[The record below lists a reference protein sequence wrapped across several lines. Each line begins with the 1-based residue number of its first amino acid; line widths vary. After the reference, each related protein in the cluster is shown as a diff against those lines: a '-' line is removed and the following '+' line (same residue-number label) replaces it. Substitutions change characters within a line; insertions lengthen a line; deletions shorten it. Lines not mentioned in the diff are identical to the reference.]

1 MNIGGQCPPDGEY
14 TVNQM
19 QLQKFWL
26 FKKFWLFNLVL
37 PIGFFLIAVWG
48 MPITTVFQF
57 DPNDEGIELIKAI
70 SHSAGFEL
78 YTQIYNDQ
86 PPLFTILLAGWLR
99 ILGHGIVTARLL
111 TLSFATVLVWSFAQT
126 LRFYLGDLA
135 AIVGAGFLIISCNF
149 LRLSVSVMVGL
160 PSLALAMLAIY
171 ALTLYKQYRQ
181 HQNRHKH
188 KQITRSRLALAASGT
203 LLALSLQIKLFTAL
217 LLPLMLVD
225 LIIFHR
231 VSAPLMP
238 GPYLSPPPRST
249 DWRIWVDGLIWLIAL
264 TTVFIGVGV
273 SCHSLSYT
281 QLVHSHFDQTVKTAF
296 AAADSYKVIA
306 GFLGQDFDY
315 GLLAIPAILTIWQ
328 AKRWLHW
335 FPIAWLIAAFL
346 LLLQHRP
353 VWYHHYLL
361 ISLPLTWLATQG
373 AMLGVEQ
380 LRQRP
385 WFQRGLWES
394 GTTIRTKV
402 ATIGVIG
409 SLLLIPVKIAV
420 THLENQRVLAQSPLR
435 VELVQALRRDD
446 RRSMPWLFTDCPMYA
461 FYANLPVPPEIAVLS
476 LIRIDAN
483 TITKAQFLEVL
494 AKYQPEQ
501 VLLCKS
507 LTLRHHVQDYLD
519 RHYALVYENP
529 IGRVYRLK

>member
-1 MNIGGQCPPDGEY
+1 MNLLQPGKSM
-14 TVNQM
+14 VSRM
-19 QLQKFWL
+19 QQVQR
-26 FKKFWLFNLVL
+26 FWLFNLVL
-37 PIGFFLIAVWG
+37 PIGFVLIAVWG
-48 MPITTVFQF
+48 MPIATVFQF
-57 DPNDEGIELIKAI
+57 DPNDEGIELIKAV
-70 SHSAGFEL
+70 SHLAGFEL

-86 PPLFTILLAGWLR
+86 PPLFTILLSGWLR
-99 ILGHGIVTARLL
+99 VWGQTIVTARLF

-171 ALTLYKQYRQ
+171 ALTLYKQNRPT
-181 HQNRHKH
+181 QNRPT
-188 KQITRSRLALAASGT
+188 QAGRSRLALAASGT
-203 LLALSLQIKLFTAL
+203 LLALSLQVKLFTAL

-225 LIIFHR
+225 LLRFR
-231 VSAPLMP
+231 PVSSPLLP
-238 GPYLSPPPRST
+238 VPSLSSPSRST
-249 DWRIWVDGLIWLIAL
+249 DWRIWGDALIWLIAL

-273 SCHSLSYT
+273 SCHSLSYA
-281 QLVHSHFDQTVKTAF
+281 QLVHSHFDSTVKTAF
-296 AAADSYKVIA
+296 AAADSYKVVG
-306 GFLGQDFDY
+306 GFLVQDFDY

-335 FPIAWLIAAFL
+335 FPIAWLIAALL

-380 LRQRP
+380 LRQLPRLQ
-385 WFQRGLWES
+385 WRGFQWRSLWGS
-394 GTTIRTKV
+394 GATIRTKM
-402 ATIGVIG
+402 ATVCLIG
-409 SLLLIPVKIAV
+409 SLLLIPVKLAV
-420 THLENQRVLAQSPLR
+420 THLENQRVLAQSPPR
-435 VELVQALRRDD
+435 VELLQALRHGD

-461 FYANLPVPPEIAVLS
+461 FYADLHVPPEIAVLS

-483 TITKAQFLEVL
+483 AITKAQFLEVL